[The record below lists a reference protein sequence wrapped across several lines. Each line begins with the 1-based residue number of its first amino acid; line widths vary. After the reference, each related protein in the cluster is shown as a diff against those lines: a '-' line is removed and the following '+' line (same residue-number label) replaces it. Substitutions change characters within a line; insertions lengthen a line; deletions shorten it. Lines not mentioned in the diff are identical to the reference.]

1 MPNTA
6 FELQMIIREM
16 MQPGFRN
23 RPSAEKLLK
32 RRQLLSDEQRELIVE
47 KNKANEANM
56 ALNVQMVSAI
66 ILNCVFYD
74 KRVIM

>member
-1 MPNTA
+1 MPMPNTN

-16 MQPGFRN
+16 MAPEYRD

-47 KNKANEANM
+47 RNKATAANM
-56 ALNVQMVSAI
+56 ALNVQMVS
-66 ILNCVFYD
+66 
-74 KRVIM
+74 